1 VIPFIFNG
9 KTKSDLG
16 WSFLAVIE
24 TGRFKDWKPESEI
37 YDERSEF
44 WRQLDFVRMEV
55 GDSKAIK
62 WSVPDGTRDPGTGD
76 LMHDDLVI
84 SAAFCAVLDEV
95 ATQAEAKSA
104 VIQGKDALAEMSW

>member
-1 VIPFIFNG
+1 V
-9 KTKSDLG
+9 
-16 WSFLAVIE
+16 
-24 TGRFKDWKPESEI
+24 

-55 GDSKAIK
+55 GDSKAIR

-76 LMHDDLVI
+76 LMHDDLII

-95 ATQAEAKSA
+95 ATSAEAKSA
-104 VIQGKDALAEMSW
+104 IIQPKDALSEMRW